1 MKFFRQNLTPSA
13 PTYPSA
19 MQRRGAHRQTT
30 SMLLTV
36 VAIAILLLLTAL
48 ASAVVALGSYQLTI
62 VVIGVLV
69 MVPVIWLVRVK
80 DLLPLMFVYIF
91 IIQGIAEEF
100 FKLRFAVWM
109 GSALAIFFL
118 ARALLEVTIFQRP
131 NRDKVAVVSS
141 GMVAVCIAAGVYLAC
156 FFFGM
161 ALGSG
166 TIKQNIS
173 ALRFG
178 LPMFGI
184 LLAMYCI
191 ELPKA
196 RMRFL
201 WGMVVVIAVLQLP
214 LVIYQHFFG
223 MGLIG
228 WDAVVGSFGHG
239 MSPVLVLFSLAA
251 MLFCVACWVRGI
263 MPGWLVLLVFLV
275 SMGNILLGE
284 VKAVAL
290 WLPLGLLLIMRKRVL
305 KNIVAFLMYSC
316 FIAIF
321 MSATFVA
328 YKSMYWGDSAKMGST
343 VGQNLGK
350 AGGYFFD
357 PYEIKYGTG
366 EVSRIASLYLWY
378 RDPLPP
384 AVNRLIGYGPGASQ
398 IGEGT
403 GYGVVAMR
411 YRPLQIN
418 ATALSM
424 LLWDVGILGA
434 LSFIL
439 LIACGV
445 GIGWRYV
452 RNGRGTPWEQA
463 VVDTSMVMLV
473 LMLTS
478 LVYNR
483 TLLDTST
490 VQLLCFFCLGCIV
503 QYSRF
508 GRHASVPAVAHDA

>member
-1 MKFFRQNLTPSA
+1 MKFLRRKLTPSA
-13 PTYPSA
+13 SPYPA
-19 MQRRGAHRQTT
+19 GARRHAAPRETA
-30 SMLLTV
+30 SLLLTIL
-36 VAIAILLLLTAL
+36 AIASLLLLTAF
-48 ASAVVALGSYQLTI
+48 ASAVIALGSYQLTI
-62 VVIGVLV
+62 VVIGILI

-80 DLLPLMFVYIF
+80 DLLPIMFVYIF
-91 IIQGIAEEF
+91 VIQGIAEEF

-109 GSALAIFFL
+109 GSALAVFFL
-118 ARALLEVTIFQRP
+118 ARAMLEVTVFQRS
-131 NRDKVAVVSS
+131 NRDAQAVTTPGTIAIFTVA
-141 GMVAVCIAAGVYLAC
+141 GIYLAC
-156 FFFGM
+156 FFFGLAM
-161 ALGSG
+161 GSG
-166 TIKQNIS
+166 TVKQNIS

-178 LPMFGI
+178 LPMFGV
-184 LLAMYCI
+184 LLAMYYI
-191 ELPKA
+191 EIPRA
-196 RMRFL
+196 RMKFL
-201 WGMVVVIAVLQLP
+201 WAMIVVIAVMQLP

-228 WDAVVGSFGHG
+228 WDAVVGTFGHG
-239 MSPVLVLFSLAA
+239 MSPVLVLFSLVA
-251 MLFCVACWVRGI
+251 MLYGVACWIRGI
-263 MPGWLVLLVFLV
+263 MPAWLVLLIFVIG
-275 SMGNILLGE
+275 MANILLGE

-305 KNIVAFLMYSC
+305 KNILAFITYSC

-328 YKSMYWGDSAKMGST
+328 YKSMYWGDGAKMGST
-343 VGQNLGK
+343 VKQNLDK

-378 RDPLPP
+378 RDPLPS

-434 LSFIL
+434 ISFVL
-439 LIACGV
+439 MLVCGIGV
-445 GIGWRYV
+445 GWRYIAS
-452 RNGRGTPWEQA
+452 GHGTPREQA
-463 VVDTSMVMLV
+463 IVDTSMVMLV
-473 LMLTS
+473 LLITS

-508 GRHASVPAVAHDA
+508 GRQPATLTKPA

>member
-1 MKFFRQNLTPSA
+1 MYASHTVRQAA
-13 PTYPSA
+13 P
-19 MQRRGAHRQTT
+19 RQTV
-30 SMLLTV
+30 SLILSILV
-36 VAIAILLLLTAL
+36 ISILLLLTAF

-62 VVIGVLV
+62 VVVGVLV
-69 MVPVIWLVRVK
+69 MVPMIWLVRAK
-80 DLLPLMFVYIF
+80 DLLPIMFVYIF

-109 GSALAIFFL
+109 GSALAVFFM
-118 ARALLEVTIFQRP
+118 ARAILEVAVFQRNDRKTDAATTP
-131 NRDKVAVVSS
+131 ATI
-141 GMVAVCIAAGVYLAC
+141 AVCIAAGVYLAC
-156 FFFGM
+156 FFFGLAM
-161 ALGSG
+161 GSG
-166 TIKQNIS
+166 TVKQNIS

-178 LPMFGI
+178 LPMFGV
-184 LLAMYCI
+184 LLAMFCI
-191 ELPKA
+191 EMPER
-196 RMRFL
+196 RMKLL
-201 WGMVVVIAVLQLP
+201 WAMIVAIALLQFP

-228 WDAVVGSFGHG
+228 WDAVVGTFGHG
-239 MSPVLVLFSLAA
+239 MSPVLVLFSLAG
-251 MLFCVACWVRGI
+251 MLYCVACWIRGV
-263 MPGWLVLLVFLV
+263 MPAWLVLLVFV
-275 SMGNILLGE
+275 VGMANILLGE

-305 KNIVAFLMYSC
+305 KNILAFLMYTC

-328 YKSMYWGDSAKMGST
+328 YKTMYWGNSAKMGNS
-343 VGQNLGK
+343 VQQNLNK

-366 EVSRIASLYLWY
+366 EVSRVASLYLWY
-378 RDPLPP
+378 RDPIPS

-398 IGEGT
+398 IGEST

-434 LSFIL
+434 ISFVL
-439 LIACGV
+439 LLVCGIGV
-445 GIGWRYV
+445 GWRYV
-452 RNGRGTPWEQA
+452 GRGHGTPWQQA

-473 LMLTS
+473 LLITS

-483 TLLDTST
+483 TLLDAST

-508 GRHASVPAVAHDA
+508 GRASVTSPVVKTA